1 MTDLQRQALQ
11 SLLEDDTDALQQ
23 QIEVQI
29 KELEQQASSEALLL
43 QRCAAL
49 DSKVSELQ
57 TSSAEVQQ
65 QLAGAVKELQQ
76 AQETAVELRDMHK
89 EVGCWHCWLSVV
101 EP

>member
-1 MTDLQRQALQ
+1 
-11 SLLEDDTDALQQ
+11 LEDETDALQQ
-23 QIEVQI
+23 QIE
-29 KELEQQASSEALLL
+29 ELEQQASSEALLL

-65 QLAGAVKELQQ
+65 QLAGAVKKLQQ

>member
-1 MTDLQRQALQ
+1 MIDLQKQALQ
-11 SLLEDDTDALQQ
+11 SLLEDETDALQQ
-23 QIEVQI
+23 QIKVQI

-49 DSKVSELQ
+49 DSEVSELQ

-76 AQETAVELRDMHK
+76 AQETAVELRDMHE